1 MAKAL
6 GLCAFLVLA
15 WGAQAWSQQ
24 PKIFIGTLSGAARP
38 DGFTV
43 EDARSEATKKVARE
57 QTYEKPFTF
66 GRGPL
71 AKYLRYFSDDEL
83 NIPPIDML
91 ADRLVAQFGDK
102 LKGRKLVVKEF
113 SVAAETTDERAT
125 PNYRPPTG
133 GNPVAAT
140 STTVTGNPLVYAAAG
155 PNGTIKLQLKLIA
168 ELGGKPLQGADTTA
182 MFSRD
187 APDAQAKHIAR
198 MLDIAFY
205 RFEQAEK

>member
-1 MAKAL
+1 MRAVLAIL
-6 GLCAFLVLA
+6 ILA
-15 WGAQAWSQQ
+15 WGAQAWGQQ
-24 PKIFIGTLSGAARP
+24 PKIFIGALSGAARP
-38 DGFTV
+38 EGFVV
-43 EDARSEATKKVARE
+43 EDARSAAAKTGSRE
-57 QTYEKPFTF
+57 QTYERPFTF

-71 AKYLRYFSDDEL
+71 AKNLRSFGDDEL
-83 NIPPIDML
+83 NVPPTDLL

-155 PNGTIKLQLKLIA
+155 PNGTIKLQLKLVA
-168 ELGGKPLQGADTTA
+168 ELGGRPLQGADTTA